1 MVDCHASPQ
10 RRLQAGC
17 GREQGIEV
25 DTRTAGRWEESR
37 LRTMQGGETHREGGG
52 HPTRRI
58 SKERSEHVGGG
69 AYAGVG
75 RWRVGIGRSEGE
87 EG

>member
-1 MVDCHASPQ
+1 M
-10 RRLQAGC
+10 
-17 GREQGIEV
+17 
-25 DTRTAGRWEESR
+25 RTV
-37 LRTMQGGETHREGGG
+37 QGGETHREGGG